1 MTRGGRPPLMKLL
14 PPLTHS
20 AMLADGPSG
29 VGSGGGVV
37 SVVSFVATIFGI
49 FPTVA
54 LGGPWLTL
62 TSVGRV
68 GGGGGGGRGFD
79 TFPLT
84 FPVRS
89 IVSVRVLEFL
99 WAWPLA
105 RGTDTA
111 CFLGRQNELCVYV

>member
-1 MTRGGRPPLMKLL
+1 
-14 PPLTHS
+14 
-20 AMLADGPSG
+20 MLADGPSG

-62 TSVGRV
+62 AAV
-68 GGGGGGGRGFD
+68 GGGGGGWGFD
-79 TFPLT
+79 AFPLT
-84 FPVRS
+84 LPVRS
-89 IVSVRVLEFL
+89 NVSVHVLEFL